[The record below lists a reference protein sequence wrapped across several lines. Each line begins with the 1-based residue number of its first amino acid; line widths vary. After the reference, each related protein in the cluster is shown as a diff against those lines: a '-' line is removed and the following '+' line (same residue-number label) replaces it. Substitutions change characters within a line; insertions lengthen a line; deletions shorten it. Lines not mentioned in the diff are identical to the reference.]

1 MTKFTD
7 RLWKSVAP
15 IWEQTHKHPF
25 VTGLGCGTLPVD
37 SFKFY
42 MKQDYVYLID
52 YAKMFALA
60 STKAYDLTTSA
71 RFAGLQEATLNGE
84 MELHRKYAE
93 RFGISREE
101 LEATKPSF
109 VMLAYTSYMLR
120 VAHQGSLAEL
130 VSSLLPCTWSYWEI
144 GKHLAKV
151 EGALEHELYGEWV
164 RMYSSDEFGQLA
176 IWLIDIMNELA
187 DGKNEQELAR
197 LEEHF
202 LYTTKMEY
210 MFWDMAYRKE
220 MWPCEIN

>member
-84 MELHRKYAE
+84 MELHRQYAE
-93 RFGISREE
+93 RFGISRQE

>member
-71 RFAGLQEATLNGE
+71 RFAALQEATLNGE
-84 MELHRKYAE
+84 MELHRQYAE

>member
-7 RLWKSVAP
+7 QLWKSVAP

-84 MELHRKYAE
+84 MELHRQYAE
-93 RFGISREE
+93 RFGISRQE

>member
-84 MELHRKYAE
+84 MELHRQYAE